1 MCDINKTA
9 KLSAIQGE
17 IGVEITMVGD
27 LQEMGIKYRQYVRDL
42 LVGKKQLQWIEQDVP
57 QAGKGYNIQE
67 YRGLCQGASGRRCR
81 SGL

>member
-17 IGVEITMVGD
+17 MGVEITMVGD

-42 LVGKKQLQWIEQDVP
+42 LVGKKCDGGTWH
-57 QAGKGYNIQE
+57 GKEDEI
-67 YRGLCQGASGRRCR
+67 LCISR
-81 SGL
+81 